1 MTFLLPI
8 RCILFIISFVGISI
22 ITHKNFLDISKWWTL
37 ILNICNIITI
47 IILFHIYKKKNIRFP
62 DLVNNKSKQKNIR
75 EIFTWSIIIFLVGL
89 LGMYVI
95 GFIIYNQIPYTPE
108 IIMQPIPIIL
118 AVLNIFILP
127 LTTTIAEEGLYLG
140 LGVNQINN
148 KYKAIIIPTFFYALQ
163 HSFLPMILDYK
174 YIIYRFCSFIP
185 VILLMCIYFYK
196 KRKLIPV
203 MAGHYVINLATVIQI
218 LIISI

>member
-1 MTFLLPI
+1 MIFLLPI
-8 RCILFIISFVGISI
+8 RCIFFIISFVAISM
-22 ITHKNFLDISKWWTL
+22 ITHKSFLDVSKWWTL

-47 IILFHIYKKKNIRFP
+47 IILFYTYKKKNIKFSE
-62 DLVNNKSKQKNIR
+62 LINNKSRQKNTR
-75 EIFTWSIIIFLVGL
+75 EVFTWSIIIFLVGL

-95 GFIIYNQIPYTPE
+95 GFIIYNQMPYTPE

-140 LGVNQINN
+140 LGVNQIDN

-196 KRKLIPV
+196 KRNLLPV